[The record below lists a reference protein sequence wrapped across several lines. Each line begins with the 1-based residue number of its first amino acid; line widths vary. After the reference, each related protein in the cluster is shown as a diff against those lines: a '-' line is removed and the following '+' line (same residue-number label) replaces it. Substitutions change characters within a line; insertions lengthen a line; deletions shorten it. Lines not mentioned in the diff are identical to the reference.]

1 MATTC
6 WPPSARSGPR
16 ALSLADEAGEQ
27 APRVMRLLSR
37 HGGDAARVFSQ
48 PKAMGLLARYG
59 DDAAE
64 ALIKHDGIAESLVE
78 SLGEPALKALGA
90 LGDRGGRRL
99 AMMAKGEL
107 ATIGRTR
114 ELLGVIAKH
123 GDPAMDFVWRHKT
136 VLAGG
141 MALTAFLANPE
152 PYLNGTYHLAGTVGE
167 NLVKPVVVAAGNVA
181 QEAAGFLRWNV
192 TILVCGIAAGLFVA
206 VRNGALEKPWVRAAA
221 QAAGESLSKHAAGL
235 FGASKALPSTRG
247 AACRRLSS
255 LTLPS
260 ASNRAMFLPGQGVK
274 HLSRDA
280 MDGHCRYVA
289 GQNTDVP
296 HFHGVNP

>member
-1 MATTC
+1 MKKLVIVPLSFALSLAII
-6 WPPSARSGPR
+6 PPASAGLSGKAVREAAEFLMKKFGKEVAEEGAEKLTGRIAASAARHGDDVLAAVRKVGPK
-16 ALSLADEAGEQ
+16 ALSLADEAGEH

-37 HGGDAARVFSQ
+37 HGDDAARVFSR

-64 ALIKHDGIAESLVE
+64 ALIKHDGIAEAVVE
-78 SLGEPALKALGA
+78 RLGEPALKALGA

-107 ATIGRTR
+107 ASIGRTR
-114 ELLGVIAKH
+114 ELLGVIARH
-123 GDPAMDFVWRHKT
+123 GDPAMDFVWRHKA

-152 PYLNGTYHLAGTVGE
+152 PYLNGTAHLAGTVGE
-167 NLVKPVVVAAGNVA
+167 NVIKPVVVAAGNVA
-181 QEAAGFLRWNV
+181 AEAAGFLRWTV

-221 QAAGESLSKHAAGL
+221 QAAGESLSKHSAGL
-235 FGASKALPSTRG
+235 FGRK
-247 AACRRLSS
+247 
-255 LTLPS
+255 
-260 ASNRAMFLPGQGVK
+260 
-274 HLSRDA
+274 
-280 MDGHCRYVA
+280 
-289 GQNTDVP
+289 
-296 HFHGVNP
+296 